1 LSLLISSFRAK
12 RISGSEAW
20 LVLLSI
26 KFRGF
31 PFFAK
36 KTKGRILLANLKSGV
51 NIPEFDK
58 SGLSDDFILDMIQKR
73 IGFDNVA
80 ADNNLLLESILLI
93 DYIDGWKVFESKI
106 SELLENLSI
115 ISKSDSWALSYKIFN
130 LLCCF
135 GSHEIG
141 EKILVKHKDFLKLTY
156 LDGSLYFSAIGH
168 LSQLWWLV
176 ELKELTGEPRDVI
189 FVVNREYISNSFFA
203 EKLIGT
209 VRELGWKVF
218 FEDDVSTSH
227 QSYFDLE
234 CVTSG
239 DGNKI
244 IRRYLGSKI
253 SDRSRGS
260 SLPRITLEKSE
271 EKKSL
276 EILANWNI
284 DFDGSHKFVG
294 LHLRNGGDPF
304 SGGRNSSITKYS
316 GILDVLGA
324 LGYKIFLVGD
334 ENQSRQ
340 YSSFENE
347 NIINLAV
354 RKSYEREI
362 LQNFVWAK
370 ATFFIGNLSGGTFP
384 AASYGTPILW
394 TDFYPLRH
402 FRPFSSRD
410 LLVPKIVMNS
420 AGTPIDYARVMKSG
434 KTIYDT
440 ESLPLLTGNSLV
452 LVENSIEDI
461 NMAILDMERQLPSEE
476 NLFHDG
482 DQMRVVENYYAKLN
496 LVHGAKWSPSFLKS
510 HASLIVE

>member
-1 LSLLISSFRAK
+1 M
-12 RISGSEAW
+12 
-20 LVLLSI
+20 

-36 KTKGRILLANLKSGV
+36 KTRGRILLANLKSGV

-58 SGLSDDFILDMIQKR
+58 SGLSDKFILDMIQMR
-73 IGFDNVA
+73 IVFDKVA
-80 ADNNLLLESILLI
+80 VDNNLLLESILLI
-93 DYIDGWKVFESKI
+93 DYIDGWEVFESKI
-106 SELLENLSI
+106 NELLEIMSI
-115 ISKSDSWALSYKIFN
+115 NSKSDSWALSYKIFN
-130 LLCCF
+130 LLCRF

-141 EKILVKHKDFLKLTY
+141 EKILIKHKDFLKLAY
-156 LDGSLYFSAIGH
+156 FDGSLYFSAIGH

-203 EKLIGT
+203 EKLTGT

-218 FEDDVSTSH
+218 FDDDVPTNH
-227 QSYFDLE
+227 QSYYDLE

-253 SDRSRGS
+253 SDRPSAS
-260 SLPRITLEKSE
+260 NLPRITLEKSE
-271 EKKSL
+271 EEKSL
-276 EILANWNI
+276 EILADWKI
-284 DFDGSHKFVG
+284 DFDGSDKFVG

-304 SGGRNSSITKYS
+304 SGGRNASISKYS
-316 GILDVLGA
+316 GTLDVLGA
-324 LGYKIFLVGD
+324 LGYKVFLVGD

-340 YSSFENE
+340 YSSLENE
-347 NIINLAV
+347 NVINLAV

-362 LQNFVWAK
+362 VQNFVWAK

-384 AASYGTPILW
+384 AAPYGTPILW

-410 LLVPKIVMNS
+410 LLVPKIVMDS
-420 AGTPIDYARVMKSG
+420 AGTQIDYARVMKSG

-440 ESLPLLTGNSLV
+440 ECLPLLSGNNLV
-452 LVENSIEDI
+452 LVENSIDDI
-461 NMAILDMERQLPSEE
+461 NMAILDMDKQLSSEE
-476 NLFHDG
+476 ELFHYG
-482 DQMRVVENYYAKLN
+482 DQMKVVENYYAKLN

-510 HASLIVE
+510 HVNLIIE